1 MAMILLHKQLFLLT
15 RLREGEIVPA
25 VTEAHW
31 LARKPKVCLPRLSLH
46 LTYADPSWGG
56 LKQGGVR
63 LDKTR
68 LIRCYGRGVALLE
81 GLTPDRLVDTRMN
94 VLFALLPKLKGGSL
108 CCLGPTCLKGFS
120 GGSSAFLLF
129 RSLTRSSSTQRSPG
143 AGSPVL

>member
-15 RLREGEIVPA
+15 WLREGEIVPA
-25 VTEAHW
+25 VTEARW
-31 LARKPKVCLPRLSLH
+31 LARKPKVCLSLH

-68 LIRCYGRGVALLE
+68 LISCYGRGVALLE

-94 VLFALLPKLKGGSL
+94 VLFALLPKLKGGSP
-108 CCLGPTCLKGFS
+108 CCLEPTYLKGFS

-129 RSLTRSSSTQRSPG
+129 RSLTSSSSTPG